1 MPAIPEIYYL
11 RITMHM
17 RFIVL
22 ALVMITSQAGA
33 QTCVTGKLDDRA
45 TAFLK
50 HAGTEMTF
58 AQLRSASLET
68 LRKTNGTNKA
78 IPADSI
84 KRVTI
89 TPDKIKLNVLNSGGT
104 DKPVIINFHGGGF
117 ITPLLPAIEREAMVL
132 AKKFNAVVFDV
143 DYRVAPEFK
152 FPTAP
157 NDAYQAYLWVKEH
170 AKEYGGVADKI
181 FFIGKDAGATLAA
194 LVFNKAKQES
204 KQDAIKGIVM
214 ICPYTDNPMSSYYDS
229 MEDNAT
235 GYGLTK
241 DKTQFYFQTFLEKQL
256 WYTNVAEV
264 WPIHAKDFNGWPAT
278 LIVTAEFDVLRDEG
292 IAFGKKLE
300 QAGNTVAIKCYP
312 HQLHNFSGLSASSE
326 EITRVHELIGQL
338 LAGQPLR

>member
-1 MPAIPEIYYL
+1 MP
-11 RITMHM
+11 T

-22 ALVMITSQAGA
+22 ALVVVVSHANA
-33 QTCVTGKLDDRA
+33 QTCATGKLDDRA
-45 TAFLK
+45 VAYLK
-50 HAGTEMTF
+50 KAGAEMTF
-58 AQLRSASLET
+58 AQLRTASIES
-68 LRKTNGTNKA
+68 LRKSQELSRP

-84 KRVTI
+84 KRVTA
-89 TPDKIKLNVLNSGGT
+89 TADKIKVNVLNAGGK
-104 DKPVIINFHGGGF
+104 DKPVVIHFHGGGF
-117 ITPLLPAIEREAMVL
+117 ITSLLPAMEREALLL
-132 AKKFNAVVFDV
+132 ARKFNAVVFDV

-181 FFIGKDAGATLAA
+181 FFIGNDAGATLAA

-204 KQDAIKGIVM
+204 KQDGIKGIVM

-256 WYTNVAEV
+256 WYTNVADV

-312 HQLHNFSGLSASSE
+312 HQLHDFSGLPASSE
-326 EITRVHELIGQL
+326 EVTRVHELIGQL